1 MKGLQMKAGLHAIK
15 SHTLNQPLSSLDGD
29 SEMKDPQIKA
39 GLQTVKSKNLN
50 KPAPLPRRL
59 MGFREWC
66 EKVWEPS
73 KLMRDIN
80 FRVIE

>member
-15 SHTLNQPLSSLDGD
+15 SHTLNQPLSS
-29 SEMKDPQIKA
+29 
-39 GLQTVKSKNLN
+39 
-50 KPAPLPRRL
+50 PRRL

>member
-1 MKGLQMKAGLHAIK
+1 MKGLEFKPASQ
-15 SHTLNQPLSSLDGD
+15 TLELKTS
-29 SEMKDPQIKA
+29 
-39 GLQTVKSKNLN
+39 N

-73 KLMRDIN
+73 KLMREN
-80 FRVIE
+80 SAFSSPFR

>member
-15 SHTLNQPLSSLDGD
+15 SHTLNKPLSS
-29 SEMKDPQIKA
+29 
-39 GLQTVKSKNLN
+39 
-50 KPAPLPRRL
+50 PRRL

-73 KLMRDIN
+73 KRMREERW
-80 FRVIE
+80 FPWGETFGQPHKR

>member
-1 MKGLQMKAGLHAIK
+1 
-15 SHTLNQPLSSLDGD
+15 
-29 SEMKDPQIKA
+29 MKDPQIKA

-73 KLMRDIN
+73 KRMREERW
-80 FRVIE
+80 FRWGEKMFRGK

>member
-15 SHTLNQPLSSLDGD
+15 SHTLNKPLS
-29 SEMKDPQIKA
+29 A
-39 GLQTVKSKNLN
+39 
-50 KPAPLPRRL
+50 PRRL

-73 KLMRDIN
+73 KLMRENSAFSSPFSKFPRWLRD
-80 FRVIE
+80 